1 MFHSRTLPIGDGVPM
16 RSDLLRHLVR
26 THGEAAVDAWLQ
38 ELPAVLTTWCD
49 TWKMSISGDLPD
61 SGYNVMLYADSSI
74 VGRVVLKM
82 NLPSAE
88 VDSELEAITQASG
101 HGIVRL
107 IDADPD
113 IAIMMLERVSPG
125 TLLKDADLT
134 DRESTAVGVDV
145 MRRFWRKPTRIDHL
159 FPLREWIASL
169 LDYPLRPTYPDGPIP
184 ARLIDRAIE
193 FARYLLNT
201 QTELVLLHG
210 DIHHY
215 NIIWGGETGWITID
229 PKGLIGERGF
239 DTGTW
244 MHNPV
249 GIGLRPDLDALLR
262 TRLATFAGE
271 LGLDPRRI
279 AQWSFMF
286 LVLSMCWTTDVEG
299 YGDLTSAMN
308 CALEME
314 RIMDELA
321 NHGGDR

>member
-1 MFHSRTLPIGDGVPM
+1 M
-16 RSDLLRHLVR
+16 RPDLLRHLASA
-26 THGEAAVDAWLQ
+26 HGQAAVDAWLQ
-38 ELPAVLTTWCD
+38 KLPAMLEAWCD
-49 TWKMSISGDLPD
+49 TWKMSISGELPD

-88 VDSELEAITQASG
+88 VHSELEAIAQASG

-125 TLLKDADLT
+125 TPLREAGLT
-134 DRESTAVGVDV
+134 DRESTLVGADV
-145 MRRFWRKPTRIDHL
+145 MRRFWRAPARSDHL

-169 LDYPLRPTYPDGPIP
+169 LDYPSRPTYRDGPIP
-184 ARLIDRAIE
+184 ARMIDRAIE
-193 FARYLLNT
+193 TADYLLGS

-210 DIHHY
+210 DIHHD
-215 NIIWGGETGWITID
+215 NIIWGGGTNWVTID

-244 MHNPV
+244 MHNPP
-249 GIGLRPDLDALLR
+249 GIGFRMDLDGLLR
-262 TRLATFAGE
+262 ARVATFAAE
-271 LGLDPRRI
+271 LGLDRLRV

-286 LVLSMCWTTDVEG
+286 LVLSMCWTTEAEG
-299 YGDLTSAMN
+299 YDDLTGELA
-308 CALEME
+308 CAVEME
-314 RIMDELA
+314 RVMDELA
-321 NHGGDR
+321 NYSGDR